1 MHVKSSDA
9 AAVRSALAV
18 LQEHG
23 STGSDIPVGA
33 VVLDDEGVVLGRGWN
48 QRAASNDPTAHAEV
62 VALREAA
69 ERRGSWRLTGCTL
82 AVTLEPCPMCAGA
95 AAAARVER
103 VVFGAWNPDYGAAG
117 SLFDLLRDPRLP
129 HRCEVV
135 AGVLE
140 AQCRAPIEDF
150 FARRRI
156 GSPPRS

>member
-1 MHVKSSDA
+1 MHVKASDIT
-9 AAVRSALAV
+9 AVRLALAV

-33 VVLDDEGVVLGRGWN
+33 VVLDTEGTVLGRGWN
-48 QRAASNDPTAHAEV
+48 QRAANDDPTAHAEV
-62 VALREAA
+62 VALREAGQ
-69 ERRGSWRLTGCTL
+69 RRRSWRLAGCTL

-117 SLFDLLRDPRLP
+117 SLVDLLRDPRLP

-140 AQCRAPIEDF
+140 EQCRAPIEEF

-156 GSPPRS
+156 GTPPRP